1 MNAPVEVV
9 TFGCRLNAAESER
22 VRALASARSD
32 DRPTIVLNTC
42 AVTTAA
48 ERDARRMARKLK
60 RERPDADIV
69 VTGCAAQ
76 RDPAQFAAMPE
87 VARIVGNRE
96 KLRPETWTAPG
107 DARVVVGDIMSPAPD
122 APAMPETA
130 AATGTRAV
138 VEAQQGCDHRCTFC
152 IIPFTR
158 GPSRSE
164 PLGAL
169 AARIAALCAAGTRE
183 VVLSGVD
190 LASYGHDLPG
200 RPGLGRAVRRLLANL
215 PQLPRLRLSSI
226 DPAEID
232 DDLVTAFAAEER
244 LMPYAHLSVQ
254 SGDDLI
260 LKRMRRRHSRA
271 QAIAIAVRLRRAR
284 PDIAFGADLIAGFP
298 TESPEAAAASL
309 RILDE
314 MDIAFVHAF
323 AFDPRPGTPAARMP
337 KVPAAEVAA
346 RAAALRAAGRTRLRS
361 HLEARVGHELDILVE
376 SEGTGGHAADF
387 TRVRLDHPAR
397 RGTLL
402 RARACAAAADHLI
415 ATTRA
420 V

>member
-1 MNAPVEVV
+1 MTATVEVV

-22 VRALASARSD
+22 VRALASAGSTG
-32 DRPTIVLNTC
+32 RPVVVLNTC
-42 AVTTAA
+42 AVTGAA

-60 RERPDADIV
+60 RERPEADIV

-96 KLRPETWTAPG
+96 KLLAETWGPPAG
-107 DARVVVGDIMSPAPD
+107 ARIAVGDIMRPAPE
-122 APAMPETA
+122 APPLPDTT

-200 RPGLGRAVRRLLANL
+200 RPGLGRAVRRLLASL

-232 DDLVTAFAAEER
+232 DDLVAAYASEER
-244 LMPYAHLSVQ
+244 LMPYAHLSLQ

-260 LKRMRRRHSRA
+260 LKRMKRRHGRA
-271 QAIAIAVRLRRAR
+271 QAIAIAQRLRRAR

-298 TESPEAAAASL
+298 TETPAAAEASL

-314 MDIAFVHAF
+314 MDISFVHAF

-337 KVPAAEVAA
+337 PLPAAEVAA
-346 RAAALRAAGRTRLRS
+346 RAAALRAAGRTRLRR
-361 HLEARVGHELDILVE
+361 HLEARLGHVVEILVE

-387 TRVRLDHPAR
+387 TRVRLDHPAP
-397 RGTLL
+397 RGALL
-402 RARACAAAADHLI
+402 RVRATAMTDDHLI

-420 V
+420 A

>member
-1 MNAPVEVV
+1 
-9 TFGCRLNAAESER
+9 
-22 VRALASARSD
+22 
-32 DRPTIVLNTC
+32 
-42 AVTTAA
+42 
-48 ERDARRMARKLK
+48 
-60 RERPDADIV
+60 
-69 VTGCAAQ
+69 
-76 RDPAQFAAMPE
+76 
-87 VARIVGNRE
+87 
-96 KLRPETWTAPG
+96 
-107 DARVVVGDIMSPAPD
+107 
-122 APAMPETA
+122 
-130 AATGTRAV
+130 
-138 VEAQQGCDHRCTFC
+138 
-152 IIPFTR
+152 
-158 GPSRSE
+158 
-164 PLGAL
+164 
-169 AARIAALCAAGTRE
+169 
-183 VVLSGVD
+183 
-190 LASYGHDLPG
+190 
-200 RPGLGRAVRRLLANL
+200 
-215 PQLPRLRLSSI
+215 
-226 DPAEID
+226 
-232 DDLVTAFAAEER
+232 
-244 LMPYAHLSVQ
+244 
-254 SGDDLI
+254 
-260 LKRMRRRHSRA
+260 MRRRHSRA